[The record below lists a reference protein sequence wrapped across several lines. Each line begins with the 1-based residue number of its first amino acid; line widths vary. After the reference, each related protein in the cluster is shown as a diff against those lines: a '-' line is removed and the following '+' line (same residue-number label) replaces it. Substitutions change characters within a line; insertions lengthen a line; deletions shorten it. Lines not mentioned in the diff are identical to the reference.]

1 MSDVIEDARRVAHQ
15 RVEESGGTSSSKII
29 EQLKEKFKKR

>member
-1 MSDVIEDARRVAHQ
+1 MSDIIEDARKVAHQ
-15 RVEESGGTSSSKII
+15 RVENIGGTPSSKII